1 VGRKL
6 NPPITSTAY
15 VTPSEM
21 LHAKL
26 NELNMTQVD
35 LARRA
40 KVSKKHIND
49 IYRGHARIG
58 YDLSLALEMILG
70 VPARDW
76 NEAQTRFDLDEAMNK
91 SKTYRMKNIR
101 KTEPTEVTYVF
112 DKNNRVIK
120 IYLQMFY
127 RTVFQARKLGRYKY
141 IIATIPIFSPSN
153 SVIVKNIADVHR
165 HMNQYVKW
173 LGGYTQI
180 KVMDAIRK
188 YDDGEITS
196 PFLDGDNN
204 KPGSD
209 SDSHM

>member
-1 VGRKL
+1 MGRKL
-6 NPPITSTAY
+6 NPPITATAY
-15 VTPSEM
+15 ITPSEM
-21 LHAKL
+21 LYTKMR
-26 NELNMTQVD
+26 EFNMTQVD

-58 YDLSLALEMILG
+58 HDLSLALEIIFG

-76 NEAQTRFDLDEAMNK
+76 NDAQTRFDLDEQMSK

-112 DKNNRVIK
+112 DKNNSVIK

-153 SVIVKNIADVHR
+153 GMIVKSITDVHR
-165 HMNQYVKW
+165 HMEQYVKW
-173 LGGYTQI
+173 LGGYTLV
-180 KVMDAIRK
+180 KVMEAIRK

-196 PFLDGDNN
+196 PFLADDNN
-204 KPGSD
+204 QSGSD
-209 SDSHM
+209 GNSDV